1 MPVITNLPASK
12 ILSRCITP
20 VTLEKISQLLLD
32 GKHDLRR
39 TLDIANP
46 TDKLKHFQ
54 SKLVELMDKVCK
66 LKPVTKKQNT
76 ENIHPWNNKAL
87 REAKHNRDL
96 LYKIASLSG
105 SQVHWA
111 EYKVA
116 RSTFQGLNRKSMIEY
131 FSKHGVRDFKNSK
144 KFWQFYKSSIKLK
157 SDASNSDMPSKM
169 SNGDQMASAP
179 EEIASLFNVFFS
191 SITSISLTSDDDC
204 HKFIFDHFKQ
214 LKQDNVIS
222 PGSFAFTPVTVELV
236 AKFIANID
244 DSSSPGNAGI
254 SPKILKLAPDIL
266 APLYTSIFNS
276 CIENCTV
283 PSEWKSATVTPLFKN
298 KGSISEMT
306 NYRGISVLPPLSK
319 VFEKILN
326 EQIVTYLDKHNI
338 LFAGQHGFR
347 KGHSCETA
355 LHELISDLN
364 VARDNRLI
372 SMLLFID
379 YRKAFDTVDSNLLL
393 LKLFRYGFTKSATDL
408 VGDYF
413 KCRSQCTKVQGKV
426 SEPAEIL
433 LGVPQGSV
441 LGPLFFLLFINDL
454 AYLLRGL
461 SSKLFADD
469 TTIFTSGADLDVLIK
484 DFQLKIKPLSTWCAF
499 NRLDINWS
507 KTFVMFITN
516 KRVSI
521 PSSVDLNGVS
531 VSTVSEFKLLGVTLD
546 NKLNFSKQVSI
557 ICRQI
562 NSKLFSIKRLFY
574 LSTAVK
580 LQFFKTFILPYFDY
594 CMSLHI
600 YYPKVAIIK
609 LTKCFYLCLYK
620 LFNFIFDSC
629 SPNSTN
635 DVLIKYGLYSFKY
648 RFLFRLLTF
657 TNKLVYS
664 LNNNLTAPKA
674 LTDLLRPNIARQGP
688 TDFTL
693 TDHNLRNK
701 GDLDVATSLSRFGDM
716 TFGFIFP
723 KFINLTCLEFINLKP
738 SDFVNRSRSC
748 LSFIFNNFMNATLK
762 QPDKYAIFKK
772 FF

>member
-1 MPVITNLPASK
+1 
-12 ILSRCITP
+12 
-20 VTLEKISQLLLD
+20 
-32 GKHDLRR
+32 
-39 TLDIANP
+39 
-46 TDKLKHFQ
+46 
-54 SKLVELMDKVCK
+54 
-66 LKPVTKKQNT
+66 
-76 ENIHPWNNKAL
+76 
-87 REAKHNRDL
+87 
-96 LYKIASLSG
+96 
-105 SQVHWA
+105 
-111 EYKVA
+111 
-116 RSTFQGLNRKSMIEY
+116 
-131 FSKHGVRDFKNSK
+131 
-144 KFWQFYKSSIKLK
+144 
-157 SDASNSDMPSKM
+157 M
-169 SNGDQMASAP
+169 SNGDQIASAP
-179 EEIASLFNVFFS
+179 QDIAKLFNSYFT
-191 SITSISLTSDDDC
+191 SISSISLTADEDC

-214 LKQDNVIS
+214 LKRDNVVS
-222 PGSFAFTPVTVELV
+222 PGSFAFTAVTPETV
-236 AKFIANID
+236 AKFISNLD
-244 DSSSPGNAGI
+244 DSSSAGNAGI
-254 SPKILKLAPDIL
+254 SPKILKLAPEIL
-266 APLYTSIFNS
+266 TPMYTSIFNS
-276 CIENCTV
+276 CIENSVV
-283 PSEWKSATVTPLFKN
+283 PSEWKSATVSPLFKN
-298 KGSISEMT
+298 KGSNSELT

-364 VARDNRLI
+364 VARDSRLI
-372 SMLLFID
+372 TMLLFID

-393 LKLFRYGFTKSATDL
+393 LKLFHYGFTNSAISL

-413 KCRSQCTKVQGKV
+413 KGRSQCTKVQGKV
-426 SEPAEIL
+426 SEPADIL

-454 AYLLRGL
+454 AFLLQGL

-469 TTIFTSGADLDVLIK
+469 TTIYSSGPDLDGVMK
-484 DFQLKIKPLSTWCAF
+484 DFQSKIKPLSTWCAL

-507 KTFVMFITN
+507 KTFIMFVTN
-516 KRVSI
+516 KRVSL

-531 VSTVSEFKLLGVTLD
+531 VSVISEFKLLGVTLD

-557 ICRQI
+557 VCRQI

-620 LFNFIFDSC
+620 LFNFNFDSC

-635 DVLIKYGLYSFKY
+635 DALVKYGLYSFEY

-657 TNKLVYS
+657 TNKLVFS
-664 LNNNLTAPKA
+664 LNNNFTAPKA
-674 LTDLLRPNIARQGP
+674 LTDLLRPNIVRQGP
-688 TDFTL
+688 TDSTL

-723 KFINLTCLEFINLKP
+723 KFINLTCLDFINLKP

-748 LSFIFNNFMNATLK
+748 LSLIFKNFMNATLK